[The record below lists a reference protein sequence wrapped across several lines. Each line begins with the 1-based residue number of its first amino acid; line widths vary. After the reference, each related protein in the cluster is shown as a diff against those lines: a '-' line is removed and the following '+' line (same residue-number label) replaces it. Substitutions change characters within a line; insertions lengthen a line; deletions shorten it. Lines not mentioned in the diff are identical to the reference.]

1 MMNKLEKLSKREREV
16 LSLMSN
22 VLSDEEIMRKLCI
35 EKSTLKT
42 HQRTIYKKLG
52 LNQAKQARS
61 LNRLRAVM
69 YYTQK
74 LNTLATPE
82 KYQLF
87 LKDLVVSIIDTV
99 KDTIDRH
106 IIR

>member
-1 MMNKLEKLSKREREV
+1 M
-16 LSLMSN
+16 
-22 VLSDEEIMRKLCI
+22 
-35 EKSTLKT
+35 
-42 HQRTIYKKLG
+42 
-52 LNQAKQARS
+52 
-61 LNRLRAVM
+61 NRLRAVM

-87 LKDLVVSIIDTV
+87 LKDLVVSVIDTV